1 MLIYSANNVSL
12 NMENSLRKN
21 KQGVGTFLHLGSFSF
36 DPGPRS
42 VVLECCLVMKALFT
56 RAYTDTVHC
65 LNRIACEFTR
75 RLCSREVV
83 YVVCIPPTTSE
94 SEFHIL

>member
-1 MLIYSANNVSL
+1 
-12 NMENSLRKN
+12 MENSLRKN

-42 VVLECCLVMKALFT
+42 VVLECCLVMKARFT

-65 LNRIACEFTR
+65 
-75 RLCSREVV
+75 
-83 YVVCIPPTTSE
+83 
-94 SEFHIL
+94 